1 MPLISK
7 LKGLGSEMTGMMEM
21 LAKPIAALTLA
32 VWILPLLLVA
42 RRVLKAPL
50 RTWVPIICFVVL
62 ILTLQFVDGLLGPD
76 GMMAL
81 IYLLAGAGS
90 R

>member
-1 MPLISK
+1 M
-7 LKGLGSEMTGMMEM
+7 LKGPSSDMTEMMDL
-21 LAKPIAALTLA
+21 LARPITILTLA
-32 VWILPLLLVA
+32 VWSLPLLFVA
-42 RRVLKAPL
+42 WRVWRAPL
-50 RTWVPIICFVVL
+50 RTWVPIVPIIFFVAL
-62 ILTLQFVDGLLGPD
+62 ILTLQFVDGLLGPG